1 MIESRDEKEE
11 LTDPAVLLGLADSDS
26 DPESMYN
33 GDILTHAPA
42 ADWLTC
48 RLVACGSTRLS
59 PVLDHECSTGSRIH
73 SYAIIGISGQRSAGH
88 RAGNAGTC
96 CYWLTSDVLLG
107 DCVAL
112 TEALSRF
119 IWWLMSSAGLAT
131 DDATWC
137 CGSLSLSVSL
147 YFKLTRC
154 LAKLEGVGVLLSRA
168 AC

>member
-11 LTDPAVLLGLADSDS
+11 LTDPAVLLGLADSDP

-59 PVLDHECSTGSRIH
+59 PVLDHECSRGSRIH
-73 SYAIIGISGQRSAGH
+73 SYAIIGISGQSRSAGY

-96 CYWLTSDVLLG
+96 C
-107 DCVAL
+107 
-112 TEALSRF
+112 R
-119 IWWLMSSAGLAT
+119 AT
-131 DDATWC
+131 D
-137 CGSLSLSVSL
+137 
-147 YFKLTRC
+147 
-154 LAKLEGVGVLLSRA
+154 
-168 AC
+168 